1 MSKLSRAIIST
12 GVFRT
17 VKTKTESINFP
28 GGKGFTVYQ
37 VVANFKSHTK
47 WQNFLER
54 AAAISYNTIMALP
67 PSLLFLFTTIPL
79 LPFIKKNSLKA
90 QFHELIYDI
99 IPAKVHNKDI
109 IDFIDK
115 LIDNAKVGLLSF
127 GLILTL
133 FFASNAIMGLMR
145 SFDRGYKGFKE
156 RKGLAKRGVA
166 LKITLINFALLVT
179 YIFLLIFQG
188 RILNALV
195 ENRTWRSIIYYSRW
209 GLIVLLVYFSIAVLY
224 RYGPSIQKKWSLLSP
239 GAVLG
244 TLLSLFSSIGFAIFV
259 NNFGKYNALYGAI
272 GTLMML
278 MALIFINSLAVL
290 IGFEVNASIN
300 RLEAEQEERILPK
313 TSDQAS

>member
-1 MSKLSRAIIST
+1 MNRVVRTIKTTST
-12 GVFRT
+12 FQRLKAKSELVN
-17 VKTKTESINFP
+17 VP
-28 GGKGFTVYQ
+28 GGKGFTIYEVLT
-37 VVANFKSHTK
+37 NFKSNTK
-47 WQNFLER
+47 WETLLER
-54 AAAISYNTIMALP
+54 AASVSYNTIMALP

-79 LPFIKKNSLKA
+79 LPFIQKESLKV

-109 IDFIDK
+109 IDFVDT
-115 LIDNAKVGLLSF
+115 LIDSEKVGLLSF

-145 SFDRGYKGFKE
+145 SFDRGYRGFKE
-156 RKGLAKRGVA
+156 RKGLAKRAVA

-188 RILNALV
+188 NLLKMIV
-195 ENRTWRSIIYYSRW
+195 ESETWRIIIFYSRW
-209 GLIVLLVYFSIAVLY
+209 LFIVLLVYFSIAVLY

-244 TLLSLFSSIGFAIFV
+244 TLLSLVSSISFAAFV
-259 NNFGKYNALYGAI
+259 SNFGKYNALYGAI
-272 GTLMML
+272 GTVMML

-300 RLEAEQEERILPK
+300 RLEADR
-313 TSDQAS
+313 DH

>member
-1 MSKLSRAIIST
+1 MSKVGTTIRST
-12 GVFRT
+12 SLFQRIKAKSEKLYV
-17 VKTKTESINFP
+17 P
-28 GGKGFTVYQ
+28 GGKGFTIYEVA
-37 VVANFKSHTK
+37 ANFKSNTK
-47 WQNFLER
+47 WQSLLER

-67 PSLLFLFTTIPL
+67 PSLLFLFTTIPI
-79 LPFIKKNSLKA
+79 LPFIKKNSLKL

-109 IDFIDK
+109 IDFIDT
-115 LIDNAKVGLLSF
+115 LIDSAKVGLLSF

-166 LKITLINFALLVT
+166 LKITLINFALLVI
-179 YIFLLIFQG
+179 YIFLLILQG

-195 ENRTWRSIIYYSRW
+195 ENETWRLVIYYSRW
-209 GLIVLLVYFSIAVLY
+209 LLIVLLVYFSIAVLY

-244 TLLSLFSSIGFAIFV
+244 TMLSLVSSISFATFV
-259 NNFGKYNALYGAI
+259 NNFGKYNALYGAL
-272 GTLMML
+272 GTVMML

-300 RLEAEQEERILPK
+300 RLDAENIEQGLPPQTK
-313 TSDQAS
+313 